1 MDEINQRVALVTGA
15 AQGIGAAVA
24 EQLAANGFAVVVNH
38 HSDSS
43 AQAAKDLADRLA
55 AAYGVP
61 ARAAQCDVADFDAVK
76 QMVAEVKDGFG
87 RIDVLVNNAG
97 ITRDGLLMRMKE
109 DQFQAVIDTNL
120 GGAFNC
126 MRHVVPLMTKQRY
139 GRIVNISSVVGV
151 YGNAGQVNYSASK
164 AGIIGMTKSAA
175 KELGSRS
182 ITVNAHDRRPRRQRA
197 GGPYR
202 QDRRRPPGPA
212 AGRRQRRGLPCKR
225 GSLLHN
231 RASPGRR
238 RRNFTIIY
246 QRVSIACQ
254 SPNRWDGKWMPSTP
268 VG

>member
-182 ITVNAHDRRPRRQRA
+182 ITVNAVA
-197 GGPYR
+197 
-202 QDRRRPPGPA
+202 PGFIETAMTAALDGNAQEALTGRIA
-212 AGRRQRRGLPCKR
+212 AGRLGQPQDVANAVAFLASEEASYITGQVL
-225 GSLLHN
+225 GVDGGISL
-231 RASPGRR
+231 
-238 RRNFTIIY
+238 
-246 QRVSIACQ
+246 
-254 SPNRWDGKWMPSTP
+254 
-268 VG
+268 